1 MRTSTSSR
9 WFVLAAAGAL
19 VLSGCGYGPGS
30 VGAEIDPASTEVVF
44 DPNAGLIVATTA
56 VPTGFD
62 PHRERTAGERP
73 YYFPVFDRL
82 TRLDENLQPTP
93 MLAESWEL
101 APDAMS
107 LTMKLRTDVSFHD
120 GDALD
125 AETVRLNIE
134 RAKSLEDSTVK
145 PFLSTV
151 TSVEE
156 IDQHTVEFRFNAP
169 SPDFAVSLAGPVGA
183 VMSRTGISDPA
194 VDLRKS
200 PGLHGSGPY
209 VVEKFTPSQSVTY
222 VRAPGTNWDADAG
235 RLARLEI
242 RYVADD
248 RTRDSAIR
256 AGEIDVA
263 LVNGAVS
270 QAIKQAELAAQGSTL
285 RLVERET
292 NVLAALWL
300 RSDRLTDPRVR
311 QALVSGIDRGA
322 IADGYFQGM
331 CASSAQLSRAGFAG
345 HLQDFED
352 PYPFDPERSKEL
364 LAEAGYVDGMDF
376 DLSYIAGRE
385 ALPVISSDDLARSG
399 VRSRLQPGTSIEA
412 LTAYR
417 TSQTDSFMFQVAPM
431 GTVAETVKWIQSKAG
446 LEFTDP
452 LIADLAAKA
461 SRAVSPEER
470 ESSNADLVRAL
481 ADSAAFV
488 PICHFNSYYLVASD
502 VIGFSS
508 ATSPEAQYML
518 DLRSVGRAK

>member
-1 MRTSTSSR
+1 
-9 WFVLAAAGAL
+9 
-19 VLSGCGYGPGS
+19 
-30 VGAEIDPASTEVVF
+30 
-44 DPNAGLIVATTA
+44 
-56 VPTGFD
+56 
-62 PHRERTAGERP
+62 
-73 YYFPVFDRL
+73 
-82 TRLDENLQPTP
+82 
-93 MLAESWEL
+93 
-101 APDAMS
+101 
-107 LTMKLRTDVSFHD
+107 
-120 GDALD
+120 
-125 AETVRLNIE
+125 
-134 RAKSLEDSTVK
+134 
-145 PFLSTV
+145 
-151 TSVEE
+151 
-156 IDQHTVEFRFNAP
+156 
-169 SPDFAVSLAGPVGA
+169 
-183 VMSRTGISDPA
+183 
-194 VDLRKS
+194 
-200 PGLHGSGPY
+200 
-209 VVEKFTPSQSVTY
+209 
-222 VRAPGTNWDADAG
+222 
-235 RLARLEI
+235 
-242 RYVADD
+242 
-248 RTRDSAIR
+248 
-256 AGEIDVA
+256 
-263 LVNGAVS
+263 
-270 QAIKQAELAAQGSTL
+270 
-285 RLVERET
+285 
-292 NVLAALWL
+292 
-300 RSDRLTDPRVR
+300 
-311 QALVSGIDRGA
+311 LVSGIDRGA